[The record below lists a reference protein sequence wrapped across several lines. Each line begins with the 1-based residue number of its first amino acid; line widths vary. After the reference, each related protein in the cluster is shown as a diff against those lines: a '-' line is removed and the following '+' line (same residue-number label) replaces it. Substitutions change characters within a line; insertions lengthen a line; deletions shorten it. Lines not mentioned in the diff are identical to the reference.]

1 MKLSI
6 KEYMESR
13 NVSRRTIYN
22 RIENGQLET
31 VKIGYKT
38 YIIKENLNKPVK
50 KNIVFS
56 PADFPDLNVLN
67 DLKEN
72 LALLETSYTI
82 LKDFDYSFLR
92 ERLSSIEKS
101 LVNFAMDADRSN
113 ERINSKTDR
122 FTEEINSKLDE
133 IERKND
139 NFLKNFLLI
148 NEHNNKFFKESLEN
162 LEDRFKIIE
171 EKLEKITLL
180 EEKFDDLIKTADSKK
195 SFGLFKK

>member
-56 PADFPDLNVLN
+56 PADLPDLNVLN

-101 LVNFAMDADRSN
+101 LVNFVMDADRSN

>member
-56 PADFPDLNVLN
+56 PADLPDLNVLN

-101 LVNFAMDADRSN
+101 LVNFVMDADRSN

-122 FTEEINSKLDE
+122 FTEEINSKLDK

-162 LEDRFKIIE
+162 LEGRFKIIE

>member
-1 MKLSI
+1 
-6 KEYMESR
+6 MESR

>member
-1 MKLSI
+1 
-6 KEYMESR
+6 MESR

-56 PADFPDLNVLN
+56 PADLPDLNVLN

-101 LVNFAMDADRSN
+101 LVNFVMDADRSN

-162 LEDRFKIIE
+162 LEGRFKIIE

>member
-1 MKLSI
+1 
-6 KEYMESR
+6 MESR

-162 LEDRFKIIE
+162 LEGRFKIIE

>member
-56 PADFPDLNVLN
+56 PADLPDLNVLN

-101 LVNFAMDADRSN
+101 LVNFVMDADRSN

-162 LEDRFKIIE
+162 LEGRFKIIE

>member
-1 MKLSI
+1 
-6 KEYMESR
+6 MESR

-56 PADFPDLNVLN
+56 PADLPDLNVLN

-101 LVNFAMDADRSN
+101 LVNFVMDADRSN

-122 FTEEINSKLDE
+122 FTEEINSKLDK

-162 LEDRFKIIE
+162 LEGRFKIIE

>member
-148 NEHNNKFFKESLEN
+148 NEHNNKFFKESIEN

>member
-1 MKLSI
+1 
-6 KEYMESR
+6 MESR

-56 PADFPDLNVLN
+56 PADLPDLNVLN

-101 LVNFAMDADRSN
+101 LVNFVMDADRSN

>member
-22 RIENGQLET
+22 RIESGHLET
-31 VKIGYKT
+31 IKIGYKT

-50 KNIVFS
+50 KNTVLS
-56 PADFPDLNVLN
+56 TTDLPDLKVLN

-72 LALLETSYTI
+72 LTLLETSYSI

-101 LVNFAMDADRSN
+101 LVNFAIDANKSN
-113 ERINSKTDR
+113 ERINIKTDR

-139 NFLKNFLLI
+139 NFLENFLLI

-171 EKLEKITLL
+171 EKLEKIALL
-180 EEKFDDLIKTADSKK
+180 EEKFDDLIKVADSKK